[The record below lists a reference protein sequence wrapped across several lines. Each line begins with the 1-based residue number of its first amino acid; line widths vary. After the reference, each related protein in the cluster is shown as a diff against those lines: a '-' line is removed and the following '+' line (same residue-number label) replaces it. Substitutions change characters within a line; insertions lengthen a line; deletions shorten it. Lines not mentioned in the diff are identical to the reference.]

1 MEDLVLNLN
10 RQRKAYLK
18 LKELITF
25 TSEAIKKEDWE
36 RAAQISQAEEEI
48 KKEIIDLSRKVSHI
62 FSSPLPPLVKEALF
76 GLVQAAIE
84 VKENMAE
91 VISLIE
97 SYREKGRVEK
107 EMWQK
112 VKGTFCAYQKHT
124 SISPRFLQKN
134 V

>member
-10 RQRKAYLK
+10 RQRKDYLK
-18 LKELITF
+18 LKELVAF

-36 RAAQISQAEEEI
+36 RAVQISQAEEEI
-48 KKEIIDLSRKVSHI
+48 KKEIIDLSRKVSHV
-62 FSSPLPPLVKEALF
+62 FSSPPPPLVKEALF
-76 GLVQAAIE
+76 GLVQVAIE

-112 VKGTFCAYQKHT
+112 VKDTFYAYQKHA